1 MKFILECKDNSLYI
15 HNDESMGGFPEACL
29 ADKSSQ
35 LENKGYLICEN
46 DGQHVSV
53 LKSMVKTIRIK

>member
-46 DGQHVSV
+46 DG
-53 LKSMVKTIRIK
+53 